1 MYTGYGCDG
10 QSYVDGA
17 DYADQVGGS
26 ITDYEVCTWACYL
39 AMVDTY
45 GDSSYMVMAVFDG
58 ANCLCY
64 YECDCATVDSSLT
77 SIAWAGTSVDSQN
90 CAGLADYVAYY
101 GQGKCAL
108 TGQETTVSGL
118 DEDDCG
124 SLCESSLGSSLVSVS
139 ATYDP
144 TSDYVECTCHPSCS
158 CLTDLDDAY
167 AIALY
172 YPDYE
177 TTVSGLDEDDCGSLC
192 ESSLGSSLVS
202 VSATYDPTSD
212 YVECTCHPSCS
223 CLTDLDDAYAIALY
237 YPDYVLPDACGD
249 PTAAPAAA
257 PTPAPTIATT
267 PAPTPRPS
275 PYPTYNFFYPTS
287 LNYDTYQG
295 QGKCAL
301 TGQETTVSGYSTD
314 DCGSLCEDSLG
325 SSLVSVSATYDPTS
339 DYVECTCHPSC
350 SCLTDLDDAYAI
362 ALYYPDYVL
371 PDACGDP
378 TAAPAAAPTTAAYD
392 AYYGEGKCAL
402 TGQETTVSGLDEDDC
417 GSLCESSLGSSLVSV
432 SATYDPTSDYVD
444 PYPTYN
450 FFYPTSLNYDTY
462 QGQGKCALTGQETT
476 VSGYSTDDCGSLCE
490 SSLGSSLV
498 SVSATVDPS
507 SSSDYVECTCHPSC
521 SCLTDLDDPYAIALY
536 YPDYQLPSAC
546 GAPTA
551 APVPAPTP
559 APTIATTPA
568 PTPRPSPYPTY
579 NFFYPTSLNYDTYQ
593 GQGKCALTGQETTVS
608 GYSTDDC
615 GSLCEDSLG
624 SSLVSVSATVDGTS
638 DYVECTCHP
647 SCSCLTDLD
656 DYYAIALYYPDYVLP
671 DACGAP
677 TPAPTPGPTPA
688 PTPAPSPLP
697 LSPTAAPFCTQSP
710 TAAAEHDTLY
720 LDIES
725 ADADLLVY
733 VTAKSQV
740 YDAYA
745 DWSVSVT
752 ATTASCGGH
761 ESDHD
766 LVDLGED
773 SAIAITVAT
782 TVAIAASTAAGV
794 AGAVGG
800 GAGGGAAASG
810 SSSSTLDSAGDLL
823 SVIAQVQFVVL
834 ASSLS
839 IPVKEGFRDLGKSLR
854 WMNFQVDLGWVPGMP
869 RFGTRYDDPD
879 SDDEDRRRLKEEAK
893 KGIQAYLAT
902 TGNSAEEILVQ
913 TMVCG
918 FLFMVFLVSAHL
930 ALNSYLVARQRR
942 KGHDDY
948 ELPGMLH
955 FPVPELAAFWIYFT
969 GALQA
974 GLNVLLSDDATYPW
988 RIVASVLVASV
999 LAVMVFICLLV
1010 MNPVARN
1017 RLVPWRARH
1026 KVHKRLANR
1035 NAVAKGGG
1043 APQRAESYDPLF
1055 IPDGKADRDDGA
1067 VVFVLEDRGT
1077 LTFKDRW
1084 SKAYRDPQH
1093 QLGGWQAVDGG
1104 SYAAWLIETFPMVF
1118 DRLTNAVSFFVFDV
1132 VIDKIFFMLLLVLLS
1147 GTDGTIQ
1154 LAAALAFA
1162 VIKVAILFVYLPFN
1176 SMLSN
1181 LRELMTATGRVIV
1194 FLVPL
1199 YACLPGLADTLGL
1212 PELGWEKA
1220 SKIMLLT
1227 NLAATM
1233 GSLALQLLSTL
1244 SIAVAAAWALCA
1256 APADHATN
1264 AAEKGVELAAKV
1276 PVAGVPAAVAGKL
1289 AFAAAQGVAESLTEP
1304 FLTYQTAFRDKRDEL
1319 RAQGAAVVVKHCH
1332 RHGLGEAFPEV
1343 HDIALDVAMGMIADA
1358 ITAKVCDQLPKQ
1370 DPAFVVLPRAA
1381 IEETVGFLAGEAV
1394 GACFGAALEKLEGN
1408 GGDVDE
1414 LEAPKG
1420 PEMEEDGGEG
1430 SFEDDEKHIVVHDPI
1445 VRLFRKP
1452 LGKKKAPRPVS
1463 VDKPQVAEEIP
1474 EVPSAPPS
1482 KAIALVDDEEAPG
1495 VQLGVAP
1502 GVDLPRLDSAVT
1514 PKAPMYSSPPMMGAA
1529 HHTQLAH
1536 KEDDVVG
1543 EEI

>member
-1 MYTGYGCDG
+1 
-10 QSYVDGA
+10 
-17 DYADQVGGS
+17 
-26 ITDYEVCTWACYL
+26 
-39 AMVDTY
+39 
-45 GDSSYMVMAVFDG
+45 
-58 ANCLCY
+58 
-64 YECDCATVDSSLT
+64 
-77 SIAWAGTSVDSQN
+77 
-90 CAGLADYVAYY
+90 
-101 GQGKCAL
+101 
-108 TGQETTVSGL
+108 
-118 DEDDCG
+118 
-124 SLCESSLGSSLVSVS
+124 VS
-139 ATYDP
+139 ATYD
-144 TSDYVECTCHPSCS
+144 
-158 CLTDLDDAY
+158 
-167 AIALY
+167 
-172 YPDYE
+172 
-177 TTVSGLDEDDCGSLC
+177 G
-192 ESSLGSSLVS
+192 
-202 VSATYDPTSD
+202 
-212 YVECTCHPSCS
+212 
-223 CLTDLDDAYAIALY
+223 
-237 YPDYVLPDACGD
+237 
-249 PTAAPAAA
+249 
-257 PTPAPTIATT
+257 
-267 PAPTPRPS
+267 
-275 PYPTYNFFYPTS
+275 
-287 LNYDTYQG
+287 
-295 QGKCAL
+295 
-301 TGQETTVSGYSTD
+301 
-314 DCGSLCEDSLG
+314 
-325 SSLVSVSATYDPTS
+325 
-339 DYVECTCHPSC
+339 
-350 SCLTDLDDAYAI
+350 
-362 ALYYPDYVL
+362 
-371 PDACGDP
+371 
-378 TAAPAAAPTTAAYD
+378 
-392 AYYGEGKCAL
+392 
-402 TGQETTVSGLDEDDC
+402 
-417 GSLCESSLGSSLVSV
+417 
-432 SATYDPTSDYVD
+432 
-444 PYPTYN
+444 
-450 FFYPTSLNYDTY
+450 
-462 QGQGKCALTGQETT
+462 
-476 VSGYSTDDCGSLCE
+476 
-490 SSLGSSLV
+490 
-498 SVSATVDPS
+498 
-507 SSSDYVECTCHPSC
+507 SSDYVECTCHPSC
-521 SCLTDLDDPYAIALY
+521 SCLTDLDDYYAIALY

-559 APTIATTPA
+559 APT
-568 PTPRPSPYPTY
+568 PRPSPYPTY
-579 NFFYPTSLNYDTYQ
+579 NFFYPTSANYDAYY
-593 GQGKCALTGQETTVS
+593 GEGKCALTGQETTVS
-608 GYSTDDC
+608 GYDADDC

-624 SSLVSVSATVDGTS
+624 SSLVSVSATVDGSS

-671 DACGAP
+671 EACGAP
-677 TPAPTPGPTPA
+677 TPGPTPGPTPA

-733 VTAKSQV
+733 VTAKSQI

-761 ESDHD
+761 DSDHD

-773 SAIAITVAT
+773 SAIAITVVT

-794 AGAVGG
+794 AGAVGGGAGGAAAG

-942 KGHDDY
+942 RGHDDY

-1181 LRELMTATGRVIV
+1181 MRELMTATGRVIV

-1199 YACLPGLADTLGL
+1199 YACLPGLADALGL

-1256 APADHATN
+1256 APADHASN

-1304 FLTYQTAFRDKRDEL
+1304 FLTYQTAFRDMRDEL

>member
-1 MYTGYGCDG
+1 MTASFQAHGEGLDQVANYSLAVNETLCGSACINYGSTYGIDFVGVRYDDYGGLGYYCACQTTCDCKVGQLSTTSVALVPAGTDWAGIESCYDMYTGYGCDG

-108 TGQETTVSGL
+108 TGQ
-118 DEDDCG
+118 
-124 SLCESSLGSSLVSVS
+124 
-139 ATYDP
+139 
-144 TSDYVECTCHPSCS
+144 
-158 CLTDLDDAY
+158 
-167 AIALY
+167 
-172 YPDYE
+172 E

-378 TAAPAAAPTTAAYD
+378 TAAPAARRRRRPTTLLRRGQVRAHGPGDDGLRPGRGRLRLALRVESGVEPRVRVRDLRPDVRLRRVHVPPVLLVPHGPRRRHAIALYYPDYVLPDACGDPTAAPAAAPTPAPTIA
-392 AYYGEGKCAL
+392 
-402 TGQETTVSGLDEDDC
+402 TTP
-417 GSLCESSLGSSLVSV
+417 
-432 SATYDPTSDYVD
+432 APTPRPS

-507 SSSDYVECTCHPSC
+507 SS
-521 SCLTDLDDPYAIALY
+521 
-536 YPDYQLPSAC
+536 
-546 GAPTA
+546 
-551 APVPAPTP
+551 
-559 APTIATTPA
+559 
-568 PTPRPSPYPTY
+568 
-579 NFFYPTSLNYDTYQ
+579 
-593 GQGKCALTGQETTVS
+593 
-608 GYSTDDC
+608 
-615 GSLCEDSLG
+615 
-624 SSLVSVSATVDGTS
+624 S

-794 AGAVGG
+794 AGA
-800 GAGGGAAASG
+800 
-810 SSSSTLDSAGDLL
+810 
-823 SVIAQVQFVVL
+823 VQFVVL

-1017 RLVPWRARH
+1017 RL
-1026 KVHKRLANR
+1026 
-1035 NAVAKGGG
+1035 
-1043 APQRAESYDPLF
+1043 
-1055 IPDGKADRDDGA
+1055 ADRDDGA

-1482 KAIALVDDEEAPG
+1482 KAIAL
-1495 VQLGVAP
+1495 
-1502 GVDLPRLDSAVT
+1502 
-1514 PKAPMYSSPPMMGAA
+1514 APMYSSPPMMGAA

>member
-144 TSDYVECTCHPSCS
+144 RPTHVECTCVHPSCS

-172 YPDYE
+172 YPDYVLPDACGDPTAAPAAAPTTAAYDAYYGEGKCALTGQE

-212 YVECTCHPSCS
+212 YVECACHPSCS

-267 PAPTPRPS
+267 PRRRRGPAR
-275 PYPTYNFFYPTS
+275 PTYNFFYPTS

-378 TAAPAAAPTTAAYD
+378 TAAPAARRRRRPTTPTTAR
-392 AYYGEGKCAL
+392 
-402 TGQETTVSGLDEDDC
+402 
-417 GSLCESSLGSSLVSV
+417 
-432 SATYDPTSDYVD
+432 ATRTRPT
-444 PYPTYN
+444 N

-507 SSSDYVECTCHPSC
+507 SSSDHAECACHPSC

-551 APVPAPTP
+551 AP
-559 APTIATTPA
+559 
-568 PTPRPSPYPTY
+568 PRPTY

-624 SSLVSVSATVDGTS
+624 SSLVSVSATVGRRD
-638 DYVECTCHP
+638 VRP
-647 SCSCLTDLD
+647 RR
-656 DYYAIALYYPDYVLP
+656 
-671 DACGAP
+671 
-677 TPAPTPGPTPA
+677 
-688 PTPAPSPLP
+688 
-697 LSPTAAPFCTQSP
+697 SP

-745 DWSVSVT
+745 DWSVSVHG
-752 ATTASCGGH
+752 ATASCGGH

-800 GAGGGAAASG
+800 GAAGGAGGAGGGASG

-854 WMNFQVDLGWVPGMP
+854 WMNFQVDLGWVPGM
-869 RFGTRYDDPD
+869 RALRTRYDDPD

-913 TMVCG
+913 TM
-918 FLFMVFLVSAHL
+918 
-930 ALNSYLVARQRR
+930 RR

-1026 KVHKRLANR
+1026 
-1035 NAVAKGGG
+1035 
-1043 APQRAESYDPLF
+1043 
-1055 IPDGKADRDDGA
+1055 KADRDDGA